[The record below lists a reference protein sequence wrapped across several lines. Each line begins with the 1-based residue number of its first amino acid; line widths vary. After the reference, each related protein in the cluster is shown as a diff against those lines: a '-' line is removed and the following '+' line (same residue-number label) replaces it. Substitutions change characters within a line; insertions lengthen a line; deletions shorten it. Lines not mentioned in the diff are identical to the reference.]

1 MRSLAGYSVATF
13 LLGVGDRHTKN
24 MMVTEDGTYFHID
37 FGYVL
42 GQDPKPLQPPVRIT
56 AMEEEALGTRNG
68 SLYKAFIALTIR
80 AFNCVRH
87 HVGLFTTLLLPLTMD
102 SHLRQ
107 FQIKNRRLAHRRQR
121 TRRSKGPPLG
131 AGHQAGGGFGGVGM
145 DGSMMLANNARNAA
159 PDVSSCRFTRKYLLE
174 QLRVRFL
181 PGMSD
186 PEAEE
191 TLAMKFRRE
200 HVGAELETAARLA
213 SDTYRHQRD
222 TLKIQDKF
230 QAAAGAVG
238 STAGAAGRVV
248 GRWLASAGSG
258 LLDGVMALGGSGSV
272 DSAGPSGGGAKN
284 IKYRKQVRAEEDAAA
299 RHARK
304 SSGEAEEWVDLEKT
318 LR

>member
-1 MRSLAGYSVATF
+1 
-13 LLGVGDRHTKN
+13 
-24 MMVTEDGTYFHID
+24 
-37 FGYVL
+37 
-42 GQDPKPLQPPVRIT
+42 
-56 AMEEEALGTRNG
+56 
-68 SLYKAFIALTIR
+68 
-80 AFNCVRH
+80 
-87 HVGLFTTLLLPLTMD
+87 
-102 SHLRQ
+102 
-107 FQIKNRRLAHRRQR
+107 
-121 TRRSKGPPLG
+121 
-131 AGHQAGGGFGGVGM
+131 M

-258 LLDGVMALGGSGSV
+258 LLDGVMALGGSGRM